1 MRFKTLLLGSATAFA
16 FAGGAAQAA
25 DLSVAEPVDYVRV
38 CDAFG
43 AGYWYIPGTDTCLRL
58 GGEVKFKV
66 QFFEEDDLYSDHTG
80 SWDFTTSWDFDVT
93 TKSMTDWG
101 PLTTY
106 FKMSGESVEG
116 GNAVSVTTEE
126 YYLSLG
132 PVLLGSTASAFDIVG
147 GGYTEE
153 DFKLS
158 DNTVDQIQ
166 LSWAINGFGLVVAI
180 EAPSDRWDTHELN
193 DMPDLVAALTAGGT
207 GWDAGVSFLYAD
219 LDGGD
224 ALWAVQG
231 KLELDVWGDQL
242 LLGAMYVD
250 DGGVDHHSGWGA
262 YGGDQAGGLENGYSV
277 LVSYQHNW
285 SSNLYSAATFAYW
298 NDDNHSD
305 DGWDAAF
312 TTAFSPA
319 EGLWVGGDISTDE
332 DSAWLVVLFATREF
346 GG

>member
-1 MRFKTLLLGSATAFA
+1 
-16 FAGGAAQAA
+16 
-25 DLSVAEPVDYVRV
+25 V

-43 AGYWYIPGTDTCLRL
+43 AGYWYIPGTDTCLRI
-58 GGEVKFKV
+58 GGEVKFKTE
-66 QFFEEDDLYSDHTG
+66 FYDEKFLYSDSDSTDADHTG
-80 SWDFTTSWDFDVT
+80 SWNFTTSWDIDVT

-101 PLTTY
+101 PLTT
-106 FKMSGESVEG
+106 FAKFSGESAFG
-116 GNAVSVTTEE
+116 GNAVGVTTEE

-132 PVLLGSTASAFDIVG
+132 PVLLGSTDSAFDIVG

-158 DNTVDQIQ
+158 DTTVDQVQ
-166 LSWAINGFGLVVAI
+166 LSWAINGFGIVLAI
-180 EAPSDRWDTHELN
+180 EDPSDRWSSHENN
-193 DMPDLVAALTAGGT
+193 DMPTLVAALSASGT
-207 GWDAGVSFLYAD
+207 GWDAGVSFLYSD
-219 LDGGD
+219 LHDNSD
-224 ALWAVQG
+224 LWAVQA

-242 LLGAMYVD
+242 LLGALYTD
-250 DGGVDHHSGWGA
+250 DGGYEHDA
-262 YGGDQAGGLENGYSV
+262 ATAPFYGNDGAGGLESGYSV

-298 NDDNHSD
+298 SDDNDND

-319 EGLWVGGDISTDE
+319 DGLWVGGDISTDE
-332 DSAWLVVLFATREF
+332 DSDWLLVLYATREF